1 MKKYSCNAKIVC
13 VEKWSNSEMQFNT
26 ITTVITELKNV
37 DKRIVLGKDIELI
50 IKIIS
55 V

>member
-1 MKKYSCNAKIVC
+1 
-13 VEKWSNSEMQFNT
+13 MQFNT